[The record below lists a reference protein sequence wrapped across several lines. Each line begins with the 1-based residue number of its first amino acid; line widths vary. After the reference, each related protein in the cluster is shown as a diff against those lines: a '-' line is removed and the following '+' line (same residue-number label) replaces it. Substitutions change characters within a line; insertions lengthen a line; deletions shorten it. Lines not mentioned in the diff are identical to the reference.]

1 MSMIEDVRQV
11 IQDFLA
17 PELRAIAAR
26 LDAADKV
33 TDAQHKETIAQLSS
47 IHQKVDSLHREAMLR
62 SESMDQRLTAR
73 LDQILSN
80 FALEKRL
87 DRLEGRRESAS
98 TASVVAP

>member
-33 TDAQHKETIAQLSS
+33 ADAQHKETIAQLTA
-47 IHQKVDSLHREAMLR
+47 INQKVDSLHREAILR
-62 SESMDQRLTAR
+62 VDSAAEAASA
-73 LDQILSN
+73 
-80 FALEKRL
+80 
-87 DRLEGRRESAS
+87 ESA
-98 TASVVAP
+98 T